1 MSQPNT
7 SGVNIFDISFWN
19 TQRVFLTEF
28 PIKDLIWQGDV
39 NQEQLD
45 MWLEQNIY
53 ATDYHIELAKTIKVN
68 LNVNH
73 LCMPML
79 GENKIKHHFEKMLW
93 LIWGYMEDGWKNPV
107 KGINLLDNGSIHIH
121 PGTHRCVVQNFID
134 PNGTMPVMVNTHK
147 EQLTNFDH
155 HRELET
161 VEDIR
166 SSLVDNGNVLV
177 RTEHEEDLWINGVHD
192 PESNKTN
199 KDFTYELTGSDSWP
213 NRSLDNWSDMV
224 FKSLPLNIYIGY
236 DSRTPDASKVCEESI
251 RENIED
257 MEGQFFHDSTR
268 YNLKKEL
275 DVEIHLI
282 DAKEL
287 QEEGL
292 YWRTSDGKESTEFT
306 YTRFLTPYLSQY
318 QGISVFMDCDFMWR
332 SNIFEL
338 LYFINPEK
346 AVSVCKHDYTPAG
359 SVKMDGKVQ
368 TTYPRKNWSS
378 LMVFNNEH
386 PSTRKLSPEVVSTE
400 TGMFL
405 HRLQWADDSEI
416 GSIPVTYNWLQGDY
430 SYNDDA
436 KAVHFTNGGPWYEH
450 MKNIEYSDEWRY
462 YI

>member
-7 SGVNIFDISFWN
+7 SGVNIFDIDFWKS
-19 TQRVFLTEF
+19 QRVILTELPLDKLF
-28 PIKDLIWQGDV
+28 WYGEVDQQELDL
-39 NQEQLD
+39 
-45 MWLEQNIY
+45 WLEENVY
-53 ATDYHIELAKTIKVN
+53 ATDYHIELAKTIKQN

-73 LCMPML
+73 ICMPML

-93 LIWGYMEDGWKNPV
+93 LIWGYMETGWKNPV
-107 KGINLLDNGSIHIH
+107 KGINLLDDGEIHIH

-134 PNGTMPVMVNTHK
+134 PNAKMPVMVNMNK
-147 EQLTNFDH
+147 QQLTGFDVKK
-155 HRELET
+155 ELTT
-161 VEDIR
+161 VEEIR
-166 SSLVDNGNVLV
+166 EELVDNGQVLV
-177 RTEHEEDLWINGVHD
+177 RTEHEEDLYVNGVH
-192 PESNKTN
+192 EIGNKN

-213 NRSLDNWSDMV
+213 NRSLDHWSDMV
-224 FKSLPLNIYIGY
+224 FRSLPLNVYIGH
-236 DSRTPDASKVCEESI
+236 DSRTPSASEVCEQSI

-268 YNLKKEL
+268 HNLKREL
-275 DVEIHLI
+275 DVNVHLI
-282 DAKEL
+282 DIKEL
-287 QEEGL
+287 AADGEF
-292 YWRTSDGKESTEFT
+292 WRKSDGKESTEFT
-306 YTRFLTPYLSQY
+306 YTRFLTPYLCDY
-318 QGISVFMDCDFMWR
+318 EGISVFMDCDFMWR

-338 LYFINPEK
+338 LYFIDPSK

-359 SVKMDGKVQ
+359 AVKMDGKVQ

-386 PSTRKLSPEVVSTE
+386 PSTRRLSPHVVSTE
-400 TGMFL
+400 TGMYL

-430 SYNDDA
+430 PYNDDA

-462 YI
+462 YL